1 MTAGRIAC
9 VVGTRP
15 EAIKM
20 APLIFALRR
29 EPAFEVRVVAS
40 GQHSDML
47 VQALEHFGIEADV
60 NLGVMKNAQ
69 TLDHVTSA
77 VLKGVGAFLD
87 SAPQDM
93 LLVHGDTTTTLGAAL
108 AAFYR
113 KIPLGHVEAGLR
125 SHDLTRP
132 FPEEA
137 NRVLTDKISTLFF
150 APTRRA
156 AENLRAEGA
165 PEPRIFVTGNTVI
178 DALFW
183 TLEHAGTPLPRGLSE
198 EKIKI
203 PPDVPVALLT
213 AHRRE
218 SWGGPLAQICVS
230 VRRLLTK
237 YPALWFLVPLHK
249 NPAVRETIAGELE
262 GCPRVVFTEPL
273 SYPEFVAAMNRSLF
287 ILSDSGGVQEE
298 ASALRKPV
306 LILRE
311 LSERPEAVSEGT
323 GILVGTD
330 ADRIEREAS
339 RLLED
344 ASYRASFAARGS
356 PFGDGHAGER
366 IADIIKNYLE
376 KNYLKMGSGDSS
388 PAGCGAAPRGFCF

>member
-1 MTAGRIAC
+1 LNKLTRIAC

-20 APLIFALRR
+20 APLIFALKR
-29 EPAFEVRVVAS
+29 EPAFDVRVVAS

-47 VQALEHFGIEADV
+47 TQALEHFGIEADV
-60 NLGVMKNAQ
+60 NLGVMKSAQ

-77 VLKGVGAFLD
+77 VLRGVGAFLD

-108 AAFYR
+108 AGFYR

-125 SHDLTRP
+125 SHDLASP

-137 NRVLTDKISTLFF
+137 NRVLTDRISTLFF
-150 APTRRA
+150 APTRQA
-156 AENLRAEGA
+156 AENLLREGA
-165 PEPRIFVTGNTVI
+165 ERSRVFVTGNTVI

-183 TLEHAGTPLPRGLSE
+183 TLEHGEYRGEGTFPRGLGE
-198 EKIKI
+198 I
-203 PPDVPVALLT
+203 PPGAPLALLT

-218 SWGGPLAQICVS
+218 SWGEPLTRICGA
-230 VRRLLTK
+230 VRRLLEGR
-237 YPALWFLVPLHK
+237 PALWCLVPLHK
-249 NPAVRETIAGELE
+249 NPAVRETIAGEL
-262 GCPRVVFTEPL
+262 GGLPRVVFTEPMD
-273 SYPEFVAAMNRSLF
+273 YPEFVAAMNRSLF
-287 ILSDSGGVQEE
+287 IMSDSGGVQEE
-298 ASALRKPV
+298 ASALGKPV

-323 GILVGTD
+323 GVLVGTD
-330 ADRIEREAS
+330 GDRIEREAS

-344 ASYRASFAARGS
+344 EPYRASFAARTS
-356 PFGDGHAGER
+356 PFGDGRAGER
-366 IADIIKNYLE
+366 IAAIIKNSL
-376 KNYLKMGSGDSS
+376 L
-388 PAGCGAAPRGFCF
+388 

>member
-1 MTAGRIAC
+1 MSGPRTAARRIAC

-20 APLIFALRR
+20 APLIFALKR
-29 EPAFEVRVVAS
+29 EPVFEVRVVAS
-40 GQHSDML
+40 GQHADML
-47 VQALEHFGIEADV
+47 TQALEYFGIEADV
-60 NLGVMKNAQ
+60 NLGVMESAQ

-125 SHDLTRP
+125 SRDLTRP

-137 NRVLTDKISTLFF
+137 NRVLTDRISTLFF
-150 APTRRA
+150 APTRQA
-156 AENLRAEGA
+156 AENLRAEGVA
-165 PEPRIFVTGNTVI
+165 EPRVFVTGNTVI

-183 TLEHAGTPLPRGLSE
+183 TLGRGDAPLSGGLGLSLSLD
-198 EKIKI
+198 KV
-203 PPDVPVALLT
+203 PPGAPLALLT

-218 SWGGPLAQICVS
+218 SWGAPLTRICGAA
-230 VRRLLTK
+230 RRLLEK

-249 NPAVRETIAGELE
+249 NPAVRETIAGEL
-262 GCPRVVFTEPL
+262 GGRPRVIFTEPL
-273 SYPEFVAAMNRSLF
+273 SYPEFVAAMNRSVF

-306 LILRE
+306 LILRD
-311 LSERPEAVSEGT
+311 LSERPEALSEGT
-323 GILVGTD
+323 GVLVGTD
-330 ADRIEREAS
+330 GDRIEREAS
-339 RLLED
+339 RILED
-344 ASYRASFAARGS
+344 ELYRASFAARVS

-366 IADIIKNYLE
+366 IAKIIRDYFSE
-376 KNYLKMGSGDSS
+376 E
-388 PAGCGAAPRGFCF
+388 R

>member
-20 APLIFALRR
+20 APVIFALKR
-29 EPAFEVRVVAS
+29 EPAFDVRVVAS
-40 GQHSDML
+40 GQHADML
-47 VQALEHFGIEADV
+47 DQALAHFGIEADV

-77 VLKGVGAFLD
+77 VLEGVGAFLD
-87 SAPQDM
+87 SVPQDM

-137 NRVLTDKISTLFF
+137 NRVLTDRICTLFF

-156 AENLRAEGA
+156 AENLRAEGV
-165 PEPRIFVTGNTVI
+165 PEPRVFVTGNTVI

-183 TLEHAGTPLPRGLSE
+183 TLEHAGTPLSSGLGEGEGE
-198 EKIKI
+198 EKTNTKI
-203 PPDVPVALLT
+203 PPGAPVALLT

-218 SWGGPLAQICVS
+218 SWGGPLAQICAS
-230 VRRLLTK
+230 VRRLLEK

-249 NPAVRETIAGELE
+249 NPAVRDTIAEELRD
-262 GCPRVVFTEPL
+262 CPRVVFTEPL
-273 SYPEFVAAMNRSLF
+273 NYPEFVAAMNRSLF

-330 ADRIEREAS
+330 ADRIEKEAS

-344 ASYRASFAARGS
+344 APYRESFAARVS
-356 PFGDGHAGER
+356 PFGDGQAGER
-366 IADIIKNYLE
+366 IANIIKD
-376 KNYLKMGSGDSS
+376 YLKMGSG
-388 PAGCGAAPRGFCF
+388 G